1 MMMRLV
7 GLILCMMV
15 ITQCRVGSDIPRIR
29 SVDPNHRHET
39 ERISALSPGDGWS
52 GTVILNDAYISF
64 AALSNKT
71 ASWRDPSTARITGL
85 SIDPFPDAWN
95 ANDFDNIA
103 RELMGKAAKMNKR
116 TVARI
121 GRDERDYYKAYMT
134 RKAGMRCVVEEEFSG
149 PTKYHGKVLNIRY
162 LCEEPN
168 QAFLPPIEI
177 FFQESAF
184 PSLAFSDPD
193 KVMDRLWKSLVFKP
207 VDRAT
212 SPAYLKWQ
220 IENAKVQEVRKD
232 QWKWLQELRAKGKK
246 LPTSFQCEKEPNG
259 GEFCYW

>member
-1 MMMRLV
+1 MMRLV
-7 GLILCMMV
+7 GLILCMML
-15 ITQCRVGSDIPRIR
+15 ITQCRVVPDIPRIR
-29 SVDPNHRHET
+29 SVDPNHRHQT

-85 SIDPFPDAWN
+85 SIDPFPHGWN

-103 RELMGKAAKMNKR
+103 RKLIGMAAKMNKSA
-116 TVARI
+116 VARI
-121 GRDERDYYKAYMT
+121 GRDERDYYKAYIT

-168 QAFLPPIEI
+168 QPFLPPIQLY
-177 FFQESAF
+177 FQESAF
-184 PSLAFSDPD
+184 PHLAFSDPD

-207 VDRAT
+207 VDRST
-212 SPAYLKWQ
+212 SPAYLKWKE
-220 IENAKVQEVRKD
+220 ENAKVQEMLR
-232 QWKWLQELRAKGKK
+232 QQLELFKQDRITGRK
-246 LPTSFQCEKEPNG
+246 LPSSFQCEPEPNG